1 MGQHATMP
9 YVLPCA
15 PCAPC
20 QHIHA
25 HLYVARMGRRRLQLP
40 KTVSTQ
46 PKQKQTASHPQ

>member
-1 MGQHATMP
+1 MGHHAAMP
-9 YVLPCA
+9 YVL

-25 HLYVARMGRRRLQLP
+25 HLYVARMGRRRPQLP